1 MYAMIATWRMALDGV
16 SQGNALLAQGSSA
29 GDALE
34 SAIRMVE
41 DNVNYTSVG
50 YGGLPNAQMQVELD
64 AGFMNGD
71 DLSIGAVGGI
81 HDFASP
87 LSCIPN
93 ATILVVLNWLILI
106 QIAFRSF
113 LCNHASR
120 AATLRVI
127 SSCGRGA
134 DNGCCSSCAHSWLAI
149 CIPRLEQLLF
159 S

>member
-87 LSCIPN
+87 FAIARRLAQEPVN
-93 ATILVVLNWLILI
+93 NFLVG
-106 QIAFRSF
+106 Q
-113 LCNHASR
+113 
-120 AATLRVI
+120 
-127 SSCGRGA
+127 GA
-134 DNGCCSSCAHSWLAI
+134 ELYAHRHGLPAAI
-149 CIPRLEQLLF
+149 CSVKQLPDALRSVSKKWQSRCRLMRDTIR
-159 S
+159 SA